1 MNAGAAPA
9 GWRETH
15 KRRPRVA
22 YLRTDGAAIIR
33 DEPGNKWSI
42 RKTLGGRPEHSA
54 QTLADAAAWADSN
67 IERGDEHAA
76 GNVKWEDAS

>member
-9 GWRETH
+9 GWRETY

-54 QTLADAAAWADSN
+54 QTLAEAIAWADIHI
-67 IERGDEHAA
+67 IETKEHVGAF
-76 GNVKWEDAS
+76 NRSRS

>member
-9 GWRETH
+9 GWRETY

-22 YLRTDGAAIIR
+22 YLRIDGAAIIGDGPER
-33 DEPGNKWSI
+33 KWSI

-54 QTLADAAAWADSN
+54 QTLAEAIAWADIHI
-67 IERGDEHAA
+67 IETKEHVGAF
-76 GNVKWEDAS
+76 NRSRS